1 MKRVVQFTCI
11 EAARLLSF
19 CRVID
24 DFSLIAELSE
34 VAYHNL
40 LFVIEQDCDDVLR
53 EVIEEAVEPLADH
66 VVFLLF
72 VTCAMGAF
80 KVVDIV
86 YN

>member
-1 MKRVVQFTCI
+1 MQRVVQFTRI

-24 DFSLIAELSE
+24 DFGLIAELSE
-34 VAYHNL
+34 VADHNL

-72 VTCAMGAF
+72 VTCAVSAL

-86 YN
+86 YD

>member
-1 MKRVVQFTCI
+1 MQRVIKFTRI

-24 DFSLIAELSE
+24 DFGLIAELSE
-34 VAYHNL
+34 VADHNL

-53 EVIEEAVEPLADH
+53 EVIEKAVEPLADH

-72 VTCAMGAF
+72 VTFAMSAL

-86 YN
+86 YD